1 MNTLVHRFVNNDIN
15 QAGCV
20 ESKVWVKKR
29 GGLRQ
34 IVFEIAFPQ
43 SARPTLQ
50 YISPEF
56 GYRSPLQR
64 PHPGENS
71 YKL

>member
-1 MNTLVHRFVNNDIN
+1 MREIE
-15 QAGCV
+15 GMG
-20 ESKVWVKKR
+20 EKKR

-34 IVFEIAFPQ
+34 IVFEIAVPQ

-56 GYRSPLQR
+56 GYRSSLRR

>member
-1 MNTLVHRFVNNDIN
+1 MREIE
-15 QAGCV
+15 GMG
-20 ESKVWVKKR
+20 EKKR

-34 IVFEIAFPQ
+34 IVFEIAVPQ

-50 YISPEF
+50 YILPEF
-56 GYRSPLQR
+56 GCRSPLRR

>member
-1 MNTLVHRFVNNDIN
+1 MREIE
-15 QAGCV
+15 GMG
-20 ESKVWVKKR
+20 EKKR

-34 IVFEIAFPQ
+34 IVFEIAVPQ

-56 GYRSPLQR
+56 DYRSPLRR